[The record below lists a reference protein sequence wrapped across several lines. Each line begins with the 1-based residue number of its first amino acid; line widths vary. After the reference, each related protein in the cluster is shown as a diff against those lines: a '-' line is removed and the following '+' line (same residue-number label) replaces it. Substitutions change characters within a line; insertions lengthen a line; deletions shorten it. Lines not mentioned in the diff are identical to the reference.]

1 MPNVKMPDGTLVA
14 FPDDMSRE
22 EIRGLIAKKFPD
34 AVAQTPPTEAAMP
47 SQGADPAPQKPGRVR
62 SGARTAM
69 QGLTWGAGDEIQA
82 GMAAL
87 PIYALKNLFTDD
99 KVTLGQAYD
108 FGLDRSREELE
119 QARDAY
125 PVQSFATEV
134 AGAIPT
140 GGTTFKT
147 AGRVAPKTM
156 GALSNF
162 ARTNPVKTG
171 AALGFG
177 GGATYGFAEG
187 EGGAGGRTE
196 NALRSGAFAI
206 PFGAGGG
213 YIASKFGSRGSGV
226 VGDRVSDEI
235 FKKMGVQDVA
245 QQVRHPVTKQT
256 YSEALEQMRSMPKTV
271 DTIDL
276 KSPERVAKHTEI
288 LEELVSRR
296 APEGGYAAN
305 KQAELILGAP
315 GSGKSSVIANQLKDE
330 LKALQID
337 SDDIKELLPEYQG
350 GIGANAVHD
359 ESKRVLEQML
369 SEATEEGANIVH
381 PIVGHDT
388 EKVRK
393 LIDNLQN
400 KGYNV
405 NVRLVDIP
413 ENESMKR
420 VLERFGSKG
429 RAIPPEYV
437 QKVGRKP
444 LETFEQLQKEGK
456 GNVFTQFDNNVA
468 FGTKPLVRQSTD
480 PKYVADAGQNL
491 AGAGSRPGLQVSGQR
506 LRSAVTDRL
515 GRGNTSQ
522 KSALARLTPEQRERS
537 RVLEAA
543 GVPADK
549 QTAGMISR
557 EPRQWQF
564 EQNTKGIAGVG
575 DDIQNR
581 YVQANQMIKEKLNQV
596 KNVTGGRAT
605 TPYEAGESV
614 TGAITKKNREMQEDI
629 GKLYGRIREEVGD
642 DVGLRPERILEAL
655 DVAGDN
661 AYADNIVNS
670 LTRKMKRYG
679 VLDKSGNAVE
689 EANLSVKNA
698 EELRKFANSLRGDRQ
713 TENIVTDLINALDDD
728 VIETAGGDAFKEAR
742 DVARD
747 RFREFET
754 KILKNITDE
763 RLVSDDVLRRTVYG
777 GKVKDLQ
784 ALKQSLLSG
793 TEEQTARGAQAWNDL
808 KLQTIQ
814 SMLDKAEGSGGK
826 VSGTQFKRQLER
838 IGKERLDTVFD
849 PQELLQLRTIE
860 KALEYTTIE
869 VPESVVNYSGTAAAN
884 ANNVLGGIVKQTSTM
899 GNILERTGEGL
910 SRVPLIGQ
918 TPFVASGIKNAGET
932 MNKAATRRAVKQSV
946 NPARALKKL
955 ADPGVVGKTSTSS
968 GILGER
974 MGDNYE

>member
-34 AVAQTPPTEAAMP
+34 AVAQTPPAEAAMP

-87 PIYALKNLFTDD
+87 PIYALKNLFTGD

-108 FGLDRSREELE
+108 FGLDRSREELK

-140 GGTTFKT
+140 GGTAFKT

-235 FKKMGVQDVA
+235 FKKMGV
-245 QQVRHPVTKQT
+245 
-256 YSEALEQMRSMPKTV
+256 
-271 DTIDL
+271 
-276 KSPERVAKHTEI
+276 
-288 LEELVSRR
+288 
-296 APEGGYAAN
+296 
-305 KQAELILGAP
+305 
-315 GSGKSSVIANQLKDE
+315 
-330 LKALQID
+330 
-337 SDDIKELLPEYQG
+337 
-350 GIGANAVHD
+350 
-359 ESKRVLEQML
+359 
-369 SEATEEGANIVH
+369 
-381 PIVGHDT
+381 
-388 EKVRK
+388 
-393 LIDNLQN
+393 
-400 KGYNV
+400 
-405 NVRLVDIP
+405 
-413 ENESMKR
+413 
-420 VLERFGSKG
+420 
-429 RAIPPEYV
+429 
-437 QKVGRKP
+437 
-444 LETFEQLQKEGK
+444 
-456 GNVFTQFDNNVA
+456 
-468 FGTKPLVRQSTD
+468 
-480 PKYVADAGQNL
+480 
-491 AGAGSRPGLQVSGQR
+491 
-506 LRSAVTDRL
+506 TDRL
-515 GRGNTSQ
+515 GKGNTSQ

-689 EANLSVKNA
+689 EASLSVKNA

-884 ANNVLGGIVKQTSTM
+884 ANNVLGGIVKQTSTT

-955 ADPGVVGKTSTSS
+955 ADPGVVGKTSISS